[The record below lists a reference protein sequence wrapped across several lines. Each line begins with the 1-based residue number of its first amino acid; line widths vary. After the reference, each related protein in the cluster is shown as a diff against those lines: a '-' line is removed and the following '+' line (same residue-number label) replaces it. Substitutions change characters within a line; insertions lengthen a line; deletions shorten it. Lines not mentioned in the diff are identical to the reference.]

1 MKSVDKLMDL
11 VKTTVNRDLS
21 KGIPVLASVV
31 RLANLFFDNPLSG
44 IANITDIIKDM
55 EIVRSLL
62 VTTNTDTQQIL
73 HDISDIVNTLTRLLT
88 SIMSDL
94 RG

>member
-1 MKSVDKLMDL
+1 MDL

-31 RLANLFFDNPLSG
+31 RLTNHFFDNPLSS

-55 EIVRSLL
+55 EIVRNLL
-62 VTTNTDTQQIL
+62 VSTNADTQQIL
-73 HDISDIVNTLTRLLT
+73 HGLGDIANTLTRLLT
-88 SIMSDL
+88 AIMTDTQ
-94 RG
+94 G